1 MLGLCAALTG
11 PPSRW
16 HGFLEGSRAMIREI
30 DQYMN
35 SVGSLSSPY
44 GMVGYKIRDF
54 DILFRGD
61 AAVVTFDA
69 AAAARIRGAERFRKN
84 WWASGRRAAT
94 SAIAKSVVAAAER
107 FAQSGANLVRLEF
120 PKTEIQV
127 SGNTAIVYSTHLY
140 EIEQGSI
147 WKTMMVAE
155 MSFRKLDAP
164 QLVEKVARGTKYDND
179 EEVRDAA

>member
-1 MLGLCAALTG
+1 VGIG
-11 PPSRW
+11 PK
-16 HGFLEGSRAMIREI
+16 GG
-30 DQYMN
+30 
-35 SVGSLSSPY
+35 
-44 GMVGYKIRDF
+44 DF
-54 DILFRGD
+54 GNR
-61 AAVVTFDA
+61 
-69 AAAARIRGAERFRKN
+69 
-84 WWASGRRAAT
+84 
-94 SAIAKSVVAAAER
+94 KSVVAAAER